1 METFLLSH
9 EPTVRLAVFLG
20 IFAIIAAWELAAPR
34 RVLRESKSLRW
45 THNLALTMLNIV
57 LVRVA
62 LPVVAIGVAA
72 LAAERGM
79 GLLSLFHV
87 PHPLAILLSVLA
99 LDLAIYL
106 QHLMFHAVPLF
117 WRLHRVH
124 HADLDFD
131 VTTGARFHPIEIGLS
146 MLIKFAVIL
155 ALGPPAVAV
164 LVFEILLN
172 ASSMFNHANVRI
184 PAAIDRVLR
193 WAVVT
198 PDMHRVHHSIDPR
211 ETNSNFGFS
220 VPWWDRLFGT
230 YRAEPQAGHEAMT
243 IGIDR
248 FRAPR
253 ELWLDR
259 MLLQPFRSED
269 GAYSIAREHEE
280 VHGSGSRHGGNA
292 TS

>member
-1 METFLLSH
+1 METFLLRH
-9 EPTVRLAVFLG
+9 EPTVRLGVFLG

-34 RVLRESKSLRW
+34 RVLRASKGLRW
-45 THNLALTMLNIV
+45 THNLTLTVLNVV
-57 LVRVA
+57 LVRAA
-62 LPVVAIGVAA
+62 LPVAAIGVAV

-79 GLLSLFHV
+79 GLFNLFAV
-87 PHPLAILLSVLA
+87 PHLLVIPLSVLA

-131 VTTGARFHPIEIGLS
+131 VTTGSRFHPIEIGLS
-146 MLIKFAVIL
+146 ILIRVAVIL

-164 LVFEILLN
+164 LIFEILLN
-172 ASSMFNHANVRI
+172 ASSMFNHGNVHI

-193 WAVVT
+193 WVVVT
-198 PDMHRVHHSIDPR
+198 PDMHRVHHSIDSR

-220 VPWWDRLFGT
+220 LPWWDRLFGT
-230 YRAEPQAGHEAMT
+230 YRAQPRAGHEAMT
-243 IGIDR
+243 IGIAQ
-248 FRAPR
+248 FRSPG
-253 ELWLDR
+253 ELRLDR

-269 GAYSIAREHEE
+269 VPNPS
-280 VHGSGSRHGGNA
+280 VGG
-292 TS
+292 TR

>member
-1 METFLLSH
+1 MESFLLGH
-9 EPTVRLAVFLG
+9 EPAVRLAVFLV
-20 IFAIIAAWELAAPR
+20 IFAIIAAWEHAAPR
-34 RVLRESKSLRW
+34 RTLRESKALRW
-45 THNLALTMLNIV
+45 THNLALTVLNSV
-57 LVRVA
+57 LVRTA
-62 LPVVAIGVAA
+62 LPLAAVGVAA

-79 GLLSLFHV
+79 GLFNLIHV
-87 PHPLAILLSVLA
+87 PQPLTILLSVLA

-106 QHLMFHAVPLF
+106 QHLMFHAVPLL
-117 WRLHRVH
+117 WRVHRMH

-164 LVFEILLN
+164 LVFEMLLN
-172 ASSMFNHANVRI
+172 SSSMFNHGNVRF

-198 PDMHRVHHSIDPR
+198 PDMHRVHHSIEPR

-220 VPWWDRLFGT
+220 LPWWDRLFGT

-243 IGIDR
+243 IGIAQ
-248 FRAPR
+248 FRSPR

-269 GAYSIAREHEE
+269 GAYSIGRRHEE
-280 VHGSGSRHGGNA
+280 VHGSGTRHGGNA

>member
-45 THNLALTMLNIV
+45 THNLALIMLNIV

-164 LVFEILLN
+164 LVFEMLLN
-172 ASSMFNHANVRI
+172 ASSMFNHGNVRF

-193 WAVVT
+193 RVVVT

-220 VPWWDRLFGT
+220 LPWWDRLFGT